1 MGFGQSFRAYTFSTV
16 KAQNFCPHW
25 VLNCIILFNET
36 SEALGGPRANVPKKR
51 EIEDNSKKLGGLFAK
66 LNSGDISK
74 NVSDKLLQL
83 CQAID
88 IGDFMNSLQIQISA
102 FIGLEKWRENLL
114 KGIKQQFQETVLE
127 ISVDRMSS
135 GCSPGDAND
144 MDSIIESVKGIEIT
158 PARLENFY
166 LKLVGIDWLLCMLL
180 VVLVVNVNQGVYFLI
195 VEALC
200 FMFLLLRHAHAS
212 YHIISRLIYDY
223 ENYVY
228 CIIF

>member
-1 MGFGQSFRAYTFSTV
+1 MKLLTV
-16 KAQNFCPHW
+16 K
-25 VLNCIILFNET
+25 
-36 SEALGGPRANVPKKR
+36 S
-51 EIEDNSKKLGGLFAK
+51 K
-66 LNSGDISK
+66 LNEFEGGSKQTKDDDIQTFIASNITDQVEILLPKMSK
-74 NVSDKLLQL
+74 TKDG
-83 CQAID
+83 
-88 IGDFMNSLQIQISA
+88 IGKISA

-144 MDSIIESVKGIEIT
+144 MDSIIESVIGIEIT